1 MDWNLLLDGFGK
13 VMLNPVN
20 LLFVFIG
27 VTSGIIVGALPGLT
41 ATMGVALLI
50 PFTFGLDPVQG
61 LVMLVGLFTS
71 GIYGACIS
79 SILIGIP
86 GTPAGAATLLDG
98 YPMNKK
104 GQAGKAMGMAVIAS
118 WFGGTIGAL
127 IMTFAAPQIA
137 KGAQVG

>member
-50 PFTFGLDPVQG
+50 PFTYGLDPVQG
-61 LVMLVGLFTS
+61 LIMLVGLFS
-71 GIYGACIS
+71 GGIYGGSIS
-79 SILIGIP
+79 AILIGVP
-86 GTPAGAATLLDG
+86 GTPSAAAPSLDG
-98 YPMNKK
+98 YVMGKK
-104 GQAGKAMGMAVIAS
+104 G
-118 WFGGTIGAL
+118 L
-127 IMTFAAPQIA
+127 
-137 KGAQVG
+137 